1 MHIISMATMKGGVGK
16 TTSAHAVASVFA
28 EHERVLLVD
37 IDPQATLT
45 KAIGVSHP
53 HTLYDVLMGTA
64 RPQSAVALLSES
76 LAIMPSQI
84 EMAEA
89 EIAISGRIGRE
100 RLLSRILAPLASEFD
115 VAIIDTPPS
124 LGLLTVNALVAS
136 RGVVVPTQP
145 QAADLYGLR
154 EFLLTTIV
162 QVQEFLNPILEV
174 IGVLVTQY
182 MKRVNHH
189 REALVIMEQAE
200 LPLLDAV
207 IPRTVKVA
215 EALGVGES
223 IVTYQPSHP
232 ASAAYVA
239 VAEEIN
245 QWRRNLR

>member
-1 MHIISMATMKGGVGK
+1 MKGGVGK

-28 EHERVLLVD
+28 ERERVLLVD

-45 KAIGVSHP
+45 KAIGVEHP
-53 HTLYDVLMGTA
+53 YTLYDALMGTV
-64 RPQSAVALLSES
+64 RPEATVALLTES
-76 LAIMPSQI
+76 LAIIPSQI
-84 EMAEA
+84 KLAEA

-100 RLLSRILAPLASEFD
+100 RLLSRILTPLANEFD
-115 VAIIDTPPS
+115 VVIIDTPPS

-154 EFLLTTIV
+154 EFLMTTIV
-162 QVQEFLNPILEV
+162 QVQEFLNPTLDI

-189 REALVIMEQAE
+189 REALVVMEQAQ
-200 LPLLDAV
+200 LPLLHAV
-207 IPRTVKVA
+207 VPRTVKVA
-215 EALGVGES
+215 EALGLGES
-223 IVTYQPSHP
+223 IVTYQPNH
-232 ASAAYVA
+232 AAAAAYIA